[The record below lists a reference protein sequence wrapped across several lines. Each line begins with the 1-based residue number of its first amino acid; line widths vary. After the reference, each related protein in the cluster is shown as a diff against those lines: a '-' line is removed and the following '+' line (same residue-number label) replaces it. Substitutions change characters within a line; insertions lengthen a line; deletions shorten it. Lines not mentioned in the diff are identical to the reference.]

1 MKKSIFGLFAAF
13 LIIFSLAN
21 VAFALE
27 LGSKVSEFELADLKG
42 NQVKLSDY
50 KGKILVIN
58 FWASWCPPCKGEMPD
73 FDLLDKGLKK
83 KNDVVLLAVNMTDG
97 KRETKSKVESFIK
110 ENNYG
115 MMVLLDTEGQAAK
128 LYEIK
133 WLPTTV
139 IVDRKGILRWQV
151 FGATSKEAVLKEIK
165 EIK

>member
-151 FGATSKEAVLKEIK
+151 FGATSKEAVLKAIK